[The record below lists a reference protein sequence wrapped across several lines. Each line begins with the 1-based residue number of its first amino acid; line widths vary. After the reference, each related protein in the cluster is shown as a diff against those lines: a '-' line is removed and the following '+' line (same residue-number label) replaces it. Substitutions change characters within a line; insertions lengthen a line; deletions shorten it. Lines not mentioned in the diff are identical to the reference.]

1 MPALPSIPIPP
12 LCTARDPF
20 IGIWHV
26 LWGDAEIGL
35 GHFDVAV
42 EQYRTAI
49 DAGFRAYFPYSNMAA
64 AYALAGK
71 MDEAKSALVEARR
84 INPQLNVRWLMAH
97 APNSPR
103 LFDGLSKAGLPE
115 GGPQTEL
122 PAIAAA
128 SATIVPVATTGQART
143 GDDSGSRDAMAAK
156 PASRATRQ

>member
-103 LFDGLSKAGLPE
+103 LFDGLRKAGLPE

-128 SATIVPVATTGQART
+128 SAPMRPGATRGQART
-143 GDDSGSRDAMAAK
+143 GGRRRH
-156 PASRATRQ
+156 PG